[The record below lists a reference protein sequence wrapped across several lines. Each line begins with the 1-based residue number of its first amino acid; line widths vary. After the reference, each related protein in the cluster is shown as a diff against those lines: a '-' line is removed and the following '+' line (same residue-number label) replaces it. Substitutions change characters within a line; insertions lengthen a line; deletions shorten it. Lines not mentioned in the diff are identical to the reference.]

1 MASITTSPEAEAAC
15 ATCAASSAFDANGFS
30 HSTCLP
36 AAMARSVHGPCSE
49 FGSGL

>member
-1 MASITTSPEAEAAC
+1 MASITTSPEAEAAS

-30 HSTCLP
+30 HSTCFP
-36 AAMARSVHGPCSE
+36 AAIARSVHGPCSE